1 MESKE
6 IIPFIDPIYRYCHR
20 RLNNWHDA
28 EDLAHEILLHVLDGM
43 GKYDIESLEA
53 WVWRIAHNRYA
64 RFVAAFNKKRTML
77 SDQELFEIEDDYC
90 QIDEELVEE
99 EYEPVFRSLHTLSSQ
114 YRDLFVD
121 YYIGEMSVK
130 QLAEKYFLT
139 ETTVKWRLNVGRSR
153 IRERIGVNRMDKVY
167 KRINWNTNSCNGS
180 MDSDRYLHTQI
191 ARAICQAAYE
201 KPLTVEEIS
210 LCTGIPA
217 MYIEDELSRL
227 EYGDAIQK
235 YGNKYATDF
244 IIFRLQDRADTEAA
258 LDSMVHELADHYEEL
273 LWNGKRNC
281 RQLGFYGSDF
291 GMERLGY
298 ILVPYFI
305 RQKMKDLKNNCL
317 HLPNGEFPPRKDGGY
332 GWFIVPETVDESEN
346 DGEYSAGCN
355 VNAVADAAGEGGNIY
370 YYWINK
376 YFDCDVYRN
385 RGTAWLGQNGIPLK
399 CADGVIPEGMLK
411 EDDIV
416 QLLRN
421 NLIRRDKKG
430 YRLNFACFTKEEFM
444 EFCALYMG
452 DDESLDC
459 LLSRW
464 ILSVRRSFEK
474 FVPKRLYSQINQWV
488 SIYCGEIIGQVMEE
502 LIHRGRLEKPGA
514 ENRKTGQA
522 GSEQAEYRNK
532 KIQGEKPL
540 VDGIF
545 YVEGEYMLI

>member
-1 MESKE
+1 MDGKE
-6 IIPFIDPIYRYCHR
+6 IIPFIDPIYRFCHR
-20 RLNNWHDA
+20 RLSNWHDA
-28 EDLAHEILLHVLDGM
+28 EDLAHEILLHALDGM

-64 RFVAAFNKKRTML
+64 RFAAAANRKKNML
-77 SDQELFEIEDDYC
+77 SCQDLFEIEDDYC
-90 QIDEELVEE
+90 QIDEDSVEE
-99 EYEPVFRSLHTLSSQ
+99 EYEPIFRSLHTLSAQ
-114 YRDLFVD
+114 YRDIFVD

-130 QLAEKYFLT
+130 KLSEKYFLP

-167 KRINWNTNSCNGS
+167 KRINWNTNGCNGS

-217 MYIEDELSRL
+217 MYIEDELPRL

-235 YGNKYATDF
+235 NGNKYATNF

-258 LDSMVHELADHYEEL
+258 LESMVQEVTDYYEEL
-273 LWNGKRNC
+273 LWNGKRDC
-281 RQLGFYGSDF
+281 RELGFCGSDF

-305 RQKMKDLKNNCL
+305 RQKMEDLKNNCL
-317 HLPNGEFPPRKDGGY
+317 HLPNGEFPPRKDGGH
-332 GWFIVPETVDESEN
+332 GWFIVPETADEGE
-346 DGEYSAGCN
+346 GEYCTGCN
-355 VNAVADAAGEGGNIY
+355 ANAVMDAAGESGHIY
-370 YYWINK
+370 YYWIKK
-376 YFDCDVYRN
+376 YFDRDVYQN
-385 RGTAWLGQNGIPLK
+385 RGTAWLGSNGIPGK
-399 CADGVIPEGMLK
+399 CADGVIPEGMLEK
-411 EDDIV
+411 DDIV

-421 NLIRRDKKG
+421 NLIRKDKDG
-430 YRLNFACFTKEEFM
+430 YRLNFACFTKEEFT
-444 EFCALYMG
+444 EFCALYTG
-452 DDESLDC
+452 EDESLNR

-464 ILSVRRSFEK
+464 ILSVRKSFEK
-474 FVPKRLYSQINQWV
+474 FVPKRLHSQINQWISV
-488 SIYCGEIIGQVMEE
+488 YCGEIIGQVVEE
-502 LIHRGRLEKPGA
+502 LIHRGRLKKPGT
-514 ENRKTGQA
+514 EIPETGQA
-522 GSEQAEYRNK
+522 GVEQAEYGTWRME
-532 KIQGEKPL
+532 GEKPL

>member
-1 MESKE
+1 MDGRE
-6 IIPFIDPIYRYCHR
+6 IIPFIDPIYRFCHN

-64 RFVAAFNKKRTML
+64 RFVAAVNKQKTML
-77 SDQELFEIEDDYC
+77 SDRELFEIEDDYC
-90 QIDEELVEE
+90 QIDEDSVEE
-99 EYEPVFRSLHTLSSQ
+99 EYEPLFRSLHTLSSQ

-121 YYIGEMSVK
+121 YYIGEMPVK

-167 KRINWNTNSCNGS
+167 KRINWNTNGCNGS

-217 MYIEDELSRL
+217 MYIEDELPRL

-235 YGNKYATDF
+235 TGNKYATDF

-258 LDSMVHELADHYEEL
+258 LDSMVREIADYYEQL
-273 LWNGKRNC
+273 LWNGESDC
-281 RQLGFYGSDF
+281 RTPRFYGSDF

-298 ILVPYFI
+298 ILIPYLI
-305 RQKMKDLKNNCL
+305 RQKMEDLKNNRL
-317 HLPNGEFPPRKDGGY
+317 HLPDGDFPPRKDGGH
-332 GWFIVPETVDESEN
+332 GWFIVPETADESEN
-346 DGEYSAGCN
+346 NGEYSAGCN
-355 VNAVADAAGEGGNIY
+355 SNAVADAAGEGGNIY

-376 YFDCDVYRN
+376 YFDRDVYRN
-385 RGTAWLGQNGIPLK
+385 RGTAWLGKNGIPLK
-399 CADGVIPEGMLK
+399 CADGVISEGMLE

-421 NLIRRDKKG
+421 NLIRKDVKG
-430 YRLNFACFTKEEFM
+430 YRLNFACFTKEEFT
-444 EFCALYMG
+444 EFCALYTK
-452 DDESLDC
+452 DDEGLNS

-464 ILSVRRSFEK
+464 ILSVRKSFEK
-474 FVPKRLYSQINQWV
+474 FVPKRLHSQINQWV
-488 SIYCGEIIGQVMEE
+488 FIYCGEIVGQVVEE
-502 LIHRGRLEKPGA
+502 LIHRGRLRKPGA
-514 ENRKTGQA
+514 EIQKTGQA
-522 GSEQAEYRNK
+522 GSEQAEHGNQ
-532 KIQGEKPL
+532 KIQEERPL